1 MVFITPKARRALT
14 QRARDPLLTVRT
26 RLTDRG
32 VGRTMAG
39 QIGASMATTTKRTRS
54 ERLEVRTTPEDR
66 ALIDRAVAA
75 ADTDLTDFVVANL
88 MVAARR
94 VLADRNEF
102 ALDSESERAWEM
114 INRRPARDLAG
125 VRALMARPSPFA
137 GE

>member
-1 MVFITPKARRALT
+1 
-14 QRARDPLLTVRT
+14 
-26 RLTDRG
+26 
-32 VGRTMAG
+32 
-39 QIGASMATTTKRTRS
+39 MATNTKRTRS

-94 VLADRNEF
+94 VLADRNQF
-102 ALDSESERAWEM
+102 ALDAESQRAWET
-114 INRRPARDLAG
+114 INRRPAHDLAG
-125 VRALMARPSPFA
+125 VRALMARPSPFT